1 MFETILVPRLF
12 KPKFLLSIL
21 LPLVLVIAVSCGGDD
36 DEAVAPA
43 ATLTPAPSP
52 TATSVPAAGAPPTPT
67 PTVAA
72 GAPPTPTPTVAAGAP
87 PTPTPT
93 VAAGA
98 PRELPTPTPPRPT
111 PTPTPAPKVVGIRG
125 GDASLLCPGYPS
137 QWDPHL
143 GSGLESNCAI
153 SPLYN
158 QIVEFNPVKPGEII
172 GDLAKSWKSSEDG
185 MSFTFV
191 LHDNA
196 TWTDGQPIT
205 AEDAAFS
212 VNRMIEPGEPRPRV
226 GLLRPS
232 TKDAEALGP
241 HTLKVNL
248 VFPSA
253 AFLPFLAVDYMKVVP
268 KHVIEA
274 GIDING
280 HQNIVSG
287 GPFMP
292 DETRRGSFWRH
303 ERNPDYFKE
312 DRPFFDSLTMNVIQD
327 PGTIVAALKSGQV
340 HWTSNA
346 TRLSVED
353 ALAIEEDLRGEY
365 SVHFTGGNNAVWVN
379 VNTENEP
386 WDDLRVIQ
394 AFRLATDQTE
404 LQKGIGG
411 GRYLVGAPFPTN
423 SWYGHTEEELAQ
435 LPGYGGMP
443 GSTRTKQDDINDAIA
458 LLKEA
463 GYDPPS
469 TLGKREVQT
478 AAVGWFPDLIQLWAQ
493 QMRRNLGVDMEVKL
507 PDINT
512 MINTMISGEFDM
524 ALWGYGVNIA
534 DPDDYVQAIYG
545 GGARNY
551 TNYVDPEI
559 QELFDQQSVE
569 PDPVKRQQ
577 ILRQMET
584 MLLEGQRDANILLEW
599 ATNFN
604 VVSDR
609 IRTEAGDYVPSQS
622 IQTILKWEH
631 MWFEE

>member
-1 MFETILVPRLF
+1 
-12 KPKFLLSIL
+12 
-21 LPLVLVIAVSCGGDD
+21 
-36 DEAVAPA
+36 
-43 ATLTPAPSP
+43 
-52 TATSVPAAGAPPTPT
+52 
-67 PTVAA
+67 
-72 GAPPTPTPTVAAGAP
+72 
-87 PTPTPT
+87 
-93 VAAGA
+93 
-98 PRELPTPTPPRPT
+98 
-111 PTPTPAPKVVGIRG
+111 
-125 GDASLLCPGYPS
+125 
-137 QWDPHL
+137 
-143 GSGLESNCAI
+143 
-153 SPLYN
+153 
-158 QIVEFNPVKPGEII
+158 VEFNPVNPGEII
-172 GDLAKSWKSSEDG
+172 GDLAKSWEFSDDG
-185 MSFTFV
+185 MSVTFV

-196 TWTDGQPIT
+196 TWSDGQPVT

-226 GLLRPS
+226 GLLRTS

-248 VFPSA
+248 NFPSA

-274 GIDING
+274 GIDINE

-312 DRPFFDSLTMNVIQD
+312 GRPFFDSLTMNNILD
-327 PGTIVAALKSGQV
+327 PGTIVAAFKTGQV
-340 HWTSNA
+340 DWSSLA
-346 TRLSVED
+346 SRLSVED
-353 ALAIEEDLRGEY
+353 ALALEEALRGEY
-365 SVHFTGGNNAVWVN
+365 SVHWTAGNNAVWVN

-443 GSTRTKQDDINDAIA
+443 GSTRTKQDDIDDAIA

-469 TLGKREVQT
+469 TLGTRAVQT
-478 AAVGWFPDLIQLWAQ
+478 SPVGWFADLVQLWAQ

-507 PDINT
+507 IDINT

-524 ALWGYGVNIA
+524 ALWGYGVSIS

-545 GGARNY
+545 DGPKNY
-551 TNYVDPEI
+551 TNYVDPEL
-559 QELFDQQSVE
+559 QELFNQQSVE
-569 PDPVKRQQ
+569 LDPVKRQQ

-584 MLLEGQRDANILLEW
+584 MLLEGQRDANIPLEW

-609 IRTEAGDYVPSQS
+609 IRTEAGAYVPPQS